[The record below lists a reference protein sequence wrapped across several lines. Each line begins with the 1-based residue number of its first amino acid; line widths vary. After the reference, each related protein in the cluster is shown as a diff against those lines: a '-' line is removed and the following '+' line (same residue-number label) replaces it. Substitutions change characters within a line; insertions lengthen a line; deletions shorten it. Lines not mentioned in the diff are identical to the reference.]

1 MLMHKRQRAKSML
14 VLRLALPV
22 LNGLQSLTRH

>member
-14 VLRLALPV
+14 VLPVALPV